1 MQIPTP
7 NILNYKLKYMYN
19 VHMSYIY
26 IWQRSCYPHIKEFYS
41 RMLCLQPPTK
51 HPKSYPVKLLPRA
64 YSSVK
69 LQRITK
75 YMVTHR
81 LFHRGG
87 ISHHIQQDMQL
98 PSHTSRT
105 KRQTGTR
112 WYAAPH
118 CHVIIST
125 SSRRIT
131 TTQFNIISEFVEGV
145 NKALTR
151 SLNVSAG
158 LPV

>member
-1 MQIPTP
+1 MYICHMYIYGNAAVIPT
-7 NILNYKLKYMYN
+7 LKN
-19 VHMSYIY
+19 STLACCVSN
-26 IWQRSCYPHIKEFYS
+26 
-41 RMLCLQPPTK
+41 PPTK

-87 ISHHIQQDMQL
+87 ISYHIQQDMQL

-105 KRQTGTR
+105 KRQTRTR

-125 SSRRIT
+125 SSRKIT